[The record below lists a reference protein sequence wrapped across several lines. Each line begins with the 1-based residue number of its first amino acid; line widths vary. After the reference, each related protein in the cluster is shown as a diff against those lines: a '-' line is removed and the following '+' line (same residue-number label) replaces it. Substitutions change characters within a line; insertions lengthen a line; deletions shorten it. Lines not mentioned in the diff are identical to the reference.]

1 MAGAANRIYLDHN
14 ASAPM
19 RPEAREA
26 LVAALGSANPSSVHT
41 EGRAARAVV
50 EDARRA
56 LADLVGCNPGEVTF
70 TSGASEAANMALSP
84 EWLVDGRRR
93 VHEELAVLRTDHSAF
108 VEGGRFDMSAVTQL
122 DVDRDGVVQYES
134 LAPWLEAVDGR
145 PAVLAIGLA
154 NSETGVIQDIAGLA
168 QQIEGRDIR
177 LIVDASQY
185 AGRLPLD
192 FIHCPADAIIVS
204 SHKLGGPKG
213 VGALLLKSTVTR
225 PFPLIRGGG
234 QEKGRRSGTEP
245 VAEIAGFG
253 AAARAAGFELR
264 NEDGGIVKLRDA
276 MEEAILERS
285 PETIVLGKDAS
296 RLPNTSALATP
307 GLKAETAQ
315 IGLDLAGFA
324 VSAGSACSSGKV
336 GRSHVVGAMA
346 NAGLGIDPAD
356 GAVRVSFGRETSEA
370 DLMRFVNEYVRLATR
385 AAGKPRRMNH
395 AA

>member
-1 MAGAANRIYLDHN
+1 MAVAADRIYLDYN

-26 LVAALGSANPSSVHT
+26 LIAALGSANPSSVHS
-41 EGRAARAVV
+41 EGRAARALV

-84 EWLVDGRRR
+84 EWLVGGERRL
-93 VHEELAVLRTDHSAF
+93 HDSFAVLRTDHSAF
-108 VEGGRFDMSAVTQL
+108 LEGGRFDAALGTL
-122 DVDRDGVVQYES
+122 IEVDSDGLIRMDS
-134 LAPWLEAVDGR
+134 LSTCLEAIGKCS
-145 PAVLAIGLA
+145 AILAIGLA
-154 NSETGVIQDIAGLA
+154 NSETGVIQDVMGVAKLID
-168 QQIEGRDIR
+168 GRDIR

-192 FIHCPADAIIVS
+192 FECCPADAIILS

-213 VGALLLKSTVTR
+213 VGAVLFKSTSTR

-253 AAARAAGFELR
+253 AAVRAAGFELR
-264 NEDGGIVKLRDA
+264 NEDGEMARLRDG
-276 MEEAILERS
+276 MEDAILSRS
-285 PETIVLGKDAS
+285 PETFVLGQNAP
-296 RLPNTSALATP
+296 RLPNVSALATP
-307 GLKAETAQ
+307 GLKSETAQ

-346 NAGLGIDPAD
+346 EAGLAIDPAD
-356 GAVRVSFGRETSEA
+356 GAVRMSFGRDTSEA
-370 DLMRFVNEYVRLATR
+370 DLARFADEYVRLATKAAKKPRSMNR
-385 AAGKPRRMNH
+385 AA
-395 AA
+395 